1 MAVGMDEPQ
10 VCGIACAAPLLGR
23 HMVDVERLA
32 IFESLVTAG
41 AQPSLPGGESPVA
54 IRRRSESR
62 VPLSPVVLK
71 GRVIGGI
78 GLGDQPTLLSGA
90 RRAYSNA
97 SLAKVRMNTTRDQI
111 SAGVSV

>member
-1 MAVGMDEPQ
+1 MAVGMDKPQ
-10 VCGIACAAPLLGR
+10 VCGIIRAALLLG
-23 HMVDVERLA
+23 HYMVDVERLA
-32 IFESLVTAG
+32 IFESLVTAE

-54 IRRRSESR
+54 IHRRSESR
-62 VPLSPVVLK
+62 GPLSPVVLK

-78 GLGDQPTLLSGA
+78 GLGDQPTLLSDA

-97 SLAKVRMNTTRDQI
+97 SLAKVRMNATRDQI

>member
-10 VCGIACAAPLLGR
+10 VGGIVRAPLVLGH

-41 AQPSLPGGESPVA
+41 AQLSLPGGESPVA

-78 GLGDQPTLLSGA
+78 GLGDQPTLLSDA

-97 SLAKVRMNTTRDQI
+97 SLAKVRMNATRDQI

>member
-10 VCGIACAAPLLGR
+10 VCGTVHAALLLG
-23 HMVDVERLA
+23 HHLVEVERLA
-32 IFESLVTAG
+32 IFDSLVTAG
-41 AQPSLPGGESPVA
+41 AQPSLPAGESPMA

-78 GLGDQPTLLSGA
+78 GLGDQPMSHYPCLGEKASRW
-90 RRAYSNA
+90 RRNIPGQGE
-97 SLAKVRMNTTRDQI
+97 TRR
-111 SAGVSV
+111 